1 MNSNLQARSKKY
13 IIALYIFLLTINGC
27 GVYSFSGA
35 SIPDEAKTIYI
46 HYIKNEATLIE
57 PNLSNKLTE
66 SLKTKCLTE
75 SNLVWGDQKSEINFS
90 GRIKKYEVSPMAIE
104 NNETAAKNRLTIS
117 VEVTYNNQFDPTQNF
132 NTVFTDYA
140 DFDSDENF
148 YAKEEELND
157 IIINNL
163 IEDIFNAAFLN
174 W

>member
-1 MNSNLQARSKKY
+1 MKKY
-13 IIALYIFLLTINGC
+13 IIVINILLLTINGC

-75 SNLVWGDQKSEINFS
+75 SHLVWGDQQSEINFS
-90 GRIKKYEVSPMAIE
+90 GRIKKYEVSPIAIE

-132 NTVFTDYA
+132 NTVFTDYT

-148 YAKEEELND
+148 YEEEEELND

-163 IEDIFNAAFLN
+163 IEDIFNAAFSN